1 MTTFGERL
9 RKLRQARKLTQQ
21 ELAERSGVPYMTI
34 YRVEKG
40 INTDILT
47 ATSVKLA
54 RALSVSLDVL
64 AGVYE
69 DTLGKREPAL
79 PDLVKV

>member
-1 MTTFGERL
+1 MATFGERL

-34 YRVEKG
+34 YRLEKG
-40 INTDILT
+40 INADILT
-47 ATSVKLA
+47 TTSVKLA

-69 DTLGKREPAL
+69 DTLGKHEPAA
-79 PDLVKV
+79 VA

>member
-1 MTTFGERL
+1 MATFGERL

-34 YRVEKG
+34 YRLEKG
-40 INTDILT
+40 INADILT
-47 ATSVKLA
+47 TTSVKLA

-69 DTLGKREPAL
+69 DTLGKNEPAE
-79 PDLVKV
+79 VAMVGA